1 MASPNADNPED
12 ATPPQKKKEAHGLLE
27 LINLVNSEK
36 LYKGDNINI

>member
-12 ATPPQKKKEAHGLLE
+12 ATQKKKKEAHGLLE

>member
-1 MASPNADNPED
+1 MLTTLKMLPKK
-12 ATPPQKKKEAHGLLE
+12 KKKEAHGLLE